1 MKKSLLIA
9 AATGIFAFV
18 AATISGSATEKKE
31 LSDDPH
37 AYFRQLIDAHR
48 ELDTTALFLTAQRC
62 EGCHG
67 HDPMGQAN
75 ITAAGIDINL
85 FDDWETSMMGLAGV
99 DPLWRAK
106 VRHEVLTNPSHSA
119 ELQTL
124 CTSCHSPMGHFTA
137 IYRGQQ
143 HYTLED
149 LSQDSLGLSGVGC
162 LGCHSIGQD
171 GLGSRF
177 TGDIPFDTS
186 RVAYG
191 PFMGPMTGPMQL
203 YVNFTPVY
211 SPHVSEGRFCSP
223 CHTLISN
230 TVDLNGQ
237 PTGGSFV
244 EQATFHEWL
253 NSAYPEEGTQCQT
266 CHMPKIEEPIK
277 IANGYTGLPG
287 RAPFNLHTF
296 SGANSFMVN
305 LIKQNKGALGVTA
318 SDANFDS
325 TLAAINRL
333 LRYQTVD
340 LTLSD
345 PIIEGDSVLFELEI
359 KNKAGHKFPSGY
371 PARRAFVEFV
381 VRSTLG
387 DTLFAS
393 GVARP
398 NGTIAGISSL
408 PQPHYQVITSESQA
422 QIYEMIMG
430 DVNGNVTTV
439 LERAASHLKDNRI
452 PPLGFVN
459 DHPVYDTV
467 QIVGGALTDPN
478 FNRNGNFEGTG
489 KDKIYYK
496 LPLASL
502 AGNVNISA
510 KVHYQAVPPHWL
522 DEMRL
527 FSAPE
532 IDAFLAMYD
541 ASEKQAIE
549 IARVERSD
557 LILPLGTRTYAS
569 ASQPIVFPQPSMLN
583 ESVFLRWQKSITRM
597 EAFTLS
603 GQRVSVRYVKDNK
616 NGAYRIELPE
626 TAGVYMIAVYSGNER
641 HILKIIRRSP

>member
-1 MKKSLLIA
+1 MKKSILIA
-9 AATGIFAFV
+9 LGAGIFALV
-18 AATISGSATEKKE
+18 AATINGSASEKTE

-48 ELDTTALFLTAQRC
+48 ELDTTALFLTSQRC

-67 HDPMGQAN
+67 FDPLGLAN
-75 ITAAGIDINL
+75 ITAAGLDVNL

-99 DPLWRAK
+99 DPLWKAK
-106 VRHEVLTNPSHSA
+106 VRHEVLTNPSHA
-119 ELQTL
+119 GELQTL
-124 CTSCHSPMGHFTA
+124 CTSCHAPMGHFTA

-162 LGCHSIGQD
+162 LGCHSIGEE
-171 GLGSRF
+171 GLGGRF
-177 TGDIPFDTS
+177 SGDIPYDTS

-191 PFMGPMTGPMQL
+191 PFQNPMTGPMQL

-211 SPHVSEGRFCSP
+211 SPHVSKGRFCSP

-230 TVDLNGQ
+230 TVDLSGQ
-237 PTGGSFV
+237 PTGQTFV

-253 NSAYPEEGTQCQT
+253 NSAYPEEDKQCQT

-287 RAPFNLHTF
+287 RSPFNLHTF
-296 SGANSFMVN
+296 TGANSFMVN

-325 TLAAINRL
+325 TLAAITQL
-333 LRYQTVD
+333 LRFQTVD
-340 LTLSD
+340 LSLGD
-345 PIIEGDSVLFELEI
+345 PVIEGDSVTFEVEI
-359 KNKAGHKFPSGY
+359 ENKAGHKFPTGY
-371 PARRAFVEFV
+371 PARRAFVSFV
-381 VRSTLG
+381 VTNNLG
-387 DTLFAS
+387 DTLFSS
-393 GVARP
+393 GVAKA
-398 NGTIAGISSL
+398 NGTIQGINSL
-408 PQPHYQVITSESQA
+408 PQPHYTVITREDQA

-439 LERAASHLKDNRI
+439 LERGATHLKDNRI
-452 PPLGFVN
+452 PPLGFAN

-467 QIVGGALTDPN
+467 QIVGEAFTDPN
-478 FNRNGNFEGTG
+478 FNRNGNFQGTG
-489 KDKIYYK
+489 KDKIFYK
-496 LPLASL
+496 LPINAL

-510 KVHYQAVPPHWL
+510 KVYYQAVPPHWL
-522 DEMRL
+522 DEMRT

-541 ASEKQAIE
+541 AADKQAIE
-549 IARVERSD
+549 IAETSRTD
-557 LILPLGTRTYAS
+557 LILPLS
-569 ASQPIVFPQPSMLN
+569 AKSFGQGLAPMAFPQPSFAD
-583 ESVFLRWQKSITRM
+583 EPVFLQWNKTITRL
-597 EAFTLS
+597 EAFTIS
-603 GQRVSVRYVKDNK
+603 GQKINVRYVRTKA
-616 NGAYRIELPE
+616 GQYRLEMPDA
-626 TAGVYMIAVYSGNER
+626 AGVYLLAIYSGKER
-641 HILKIIRRSP
+641 HVLKIARRTR